1 MHTANDGNLV
11 GRSPQMERLRGY
23 LEKVAVTDATVLITG
38 ETGTGKECVAR
49 FLHER
54 SPRAHRPLTCINC
67 CALPDGLL
75 ESELFGHERGA
86 FTGAHQSHAGLLRQA
101 SGGTLFL
108 DEIGDM
114 TTHAQ
119 AKLLRA
125 LEDRE
130 VTPIGGKRAEA
141 FDVRIVAATNAE
153 PATLASGDR
162 LRRDLY
168 FRLNVVHLHLPPLR
182 DRKEDIVH
190 LFDHFM
196 RQRLPPGHP
205 VPRLTGE
212 ALSLLLRYEWPGN
225 AREVRNLVDRI
236 LVDPPA
242 ADIPATSL
250 PREVIGGDADFQ
262 VSERE
267 RVLTALIT
275 TQWNR
280 SRAAQSLRW
289 SRMTLYRKMAK
300 YSIATPSRSGT
311 K

>member
-1 MHTANDGNLV
+1 MDAANDGNLV
-11 GRSPQMERLRGY
+11 GPSAQMERLRGY
-23 LEKVAVTDATVLITG
+23 LEKVAVSDATVLITG

-49 FLHER
+49 FLHEH
-54 SPRAHRPLTCINC
+54 SPRSHKPLTCINC

-86 FTGAHQSHAGLLRQA
+86 FTGAHQSHAGLLRRA

-114 TTHAQ
+114 TTQAQ

-130 VTPIGGKRAEA
+130 VTPIGGRRAET

-153 PATLASGDR
+153 PAMLARGDR
-162 LRRDLY
+162 IRRDLY

-190 LFDHFM
+190 LFHHFM
-196 RQRLPPGHP
+196 RQRLPEGQP
-205 VPRLTGE
+205 VPRLTDE
-212 ALSLLLRYEWPGN
+212 ALSLMLRYEWPGN
-225 AREVRNLVDRI
+225 VREVRNLVDRI

-250 PREVIGGDADFQ
+250 PREVVGGEVDAEIT
-262 VSERE
+262 ERE
-267 RVLTALIT
+267 RVLTALMT
-275 TQWNR
+275 TRWNR
-280 SRAAQSLRW
+280 SRAAESLRW
-289 SRMTLYRKMAK
+289 SRMTLYRKIAK
-300 YSIATPSRSGT
+300 YSIATPNRART

>member
-1 MHTANDGNLV
+1 MHIANDSTLV

-49 FLHER
+49 FLHGR

-86 FTGAHQSHAGLLRQA
+86 FTGAHHSHAGLLRQA

-114 TTHAQ
+114 TANAQ

-130 VTPIGGKRAEA
+130 VTPIGGRRAEA
-141 FDVRIVAATNAE
+141 FDVRVVAATNVE
-153 PATLASGDR
+153 PSMLASGDR

-168 FRLNVVHLHLPPLR
+168 FRLNVVRLHLPPLR
-182 DRKEDIVH
+182 DRKEDIAH

-196 RQRLPPGHP
+196 RQRLPQGHP
-205 VPRLTGE
+205 MPRLTDE
-212 ALSLLLRYEWPGN
+212 ALSLILRYQWPGN
-225 AREVRNLVDRI
+225 VREVRNIVERI
-236 LVDPPA
+236 LIDLPA
-242 ADIPATSL
+242 AEIPATSL
-250 PREVIGGDADFQ
+250 PPEVTGNEDCD
-262 VSERE
+262 VTERE
-267 RVLTALIT
+267 RVLTALMT
-275 TQWNR
+275 TRWNR
-280 SRAAQSLRW
+280 SRAAESLRW

-300 YSIATPSRSGT
+300 YSIASPNRTRA